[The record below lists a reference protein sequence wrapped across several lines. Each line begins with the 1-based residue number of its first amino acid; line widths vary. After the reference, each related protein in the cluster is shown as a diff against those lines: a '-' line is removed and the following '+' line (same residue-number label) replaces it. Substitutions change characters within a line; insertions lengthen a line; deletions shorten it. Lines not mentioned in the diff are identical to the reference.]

1 MKQADRTD
9 KRMTMG
15 AMPPPV
21 QLGGE
26 VRRAR
31 SAGAGSRG
39 TEPGSP
45 ANSSRQHRIPWR
57 REGRVGDEELGE
69 EPGSVSRR

>member
-31 SAGAGSRG
+31 SAGAGSRAG
-39 TEPGSP
+39 FGGPRG
-45 ANSSRQHRIPWR
+45 
-57 REGRVGDEELGE
+57 GGFG
-69 EPGSVSRR
+69 